1 MKTLFKIFTIGL
13 FLSLS
18 IFLRAADI
26 QVKKITS
33 ENDLPENICSKWQKG
48 DYLIS
53 EGKTLT
59 IFGASSRHLGLSNGN
74 YLTDNAMGSIIS
86 FVPAGQNLKCD
97 MAIGSPDIRI
107 KDERKYVYYTTI
119 TPSTQKSHNE
129 DLVFVAKGHYAGVN
143 GEKLDIE
150 TTYTFIPGT
159 GEIAVTSRIR
169 NSGAV
174 EINDLDYS
182 LYFGANHDYSFSPF
196 HEEAHPALNF
206 KVYPKKGYSL
216 GWLDLNPP
224 KEDDEPRPGK
234 LNPGED
240 YSIHHS
246 LFVET
251 SGEKLLDTIYQR
263 LHQKTEI
270 ATFHFDNYSGSTF
283 EVIVRD
289 ALTSS
294 VFYRSFYKRMPNL
307 QIPLPE
313 GVYEVQAHF
322 FPAVVKELFAVGD
335 GEENQ
340 CLLED
345 PARGTVKVRIT
356 DKNGLYVPGK
366 VSFIGLEETKTPYF
380 LPENPV
386 ENGRRWELT
395 KNSKF
400 PPKEGLDI
408 QLPVGTYLVAASRGP
423 EYSRDQEILEVLKD
437 DRNELTLTVDK
448 VLDTAGFVS
457 VDPHM
462 HTIYS
467 DGRVDVDERIRSVVA
482 EGVDVAM
489 ATDHNI
495 VIDYLPVL
503 EKLGLE
509 DQLTTI
515 IGNEVSVRG
524 LIHYNTYPLTY
535 RSNEDKNGAIPA
547 LADKVT
553 PLFEA
558 SRQKDPGVLIHVN
571 HPRAG
576 TIGYFNNLQ
585 LETETAASAINS
597 FDISFDVL
605 ESLNGPYAYS
615 SNSVAIQDWLNLLNR
630 GYYKPLVGSSDS
642 HSIDRGEP
650 GYSRTYVYYKR
661 DKGRDL
667 DTMAVIEAIK
677 KGHSFASNSP
687 IVELLVNKNFIPGD
701 SCSATDGK
709 VNVHLKIQSAP
720 WVSVDE
726 VKILINGERK
736 LVFPVKTERTNAVKF
751 EKDIVL
757 TLDRDATIIAEVM
770 GKKSLYP
777 VVQAIS
783 KDGLLKDAVLPYALT
798 NPVFVDVD
806 GNGVFDPPL
815 AHKIELVKPTGEK
828 KIINR

>member
-1 MKTLFKIFTIGL
+1 MKTLLKIFTIGL

-18 IFLRAADI
+18 IHLRASDI
-26 QVKKITS
+26 QIKKITS

-48 DYLIS
+48 DFLIS
-53 EGKTLT
+53 DGKTLT
-59 IFGASSRHLGLSNGN
+59 IFGASSRRMRLSNGN
-74 YLTDNAMGSIIS
+74 YPTDNAMGSIIS

-107 KDERKYVYYTTI
+107 KDERKYVYYTAI
-119 TPSTQKSHNE
+119 TPSTKKTHGE
-129 DLVFVAKGHYAGVN
+129 DLVFVATGHYAGLN

-150 TTYTFIPGT
+150 TTYTFIPEA

-169 NSGAV
+169 NTGAE
-174 EINDLDYS
+174 EINDLDYG

-196 HEEAHPALNF
+196 HEEDHPAMNF
-206 KVYPKKGYSL
+206 RVYPKRGYSL
-216 GWLDLNPP
+216 GWLNLNPP
-224 KEDDEPRPGK
+224 KEDEKPKPGK

-240 YSIHHS
+240 YSIRHS
-246 LFVET
+246 LFVER

-270 ATFHFDNYSGSTF
+270 VTFDFENFSGSTF

-294 VFYRSFYKRMPNL
+294 VFYRSFFKRMPSL

-313 GVYEVQAHF
+313 GLYEVQANF
-322 FPAVVKELFAVGD
+322 FPAVVKELFAVGG
-335 GEENQ
+335 GEENK

-345 PARGTVKVRIT
+345 PAKGTIKVRIT

-366 VSFIGLEETKTPYF
+366 VSFIGLEQTKTPYF

-386 ENGRRWELT
+386 ENGRRWET
-395 KNSKF
+395 AKNSKF
-400 PPKEGLDI
+400 PPKEGLDV

-423 EYSRDQEILEVLKD
+423 EYSRDQEIVEVLKD
-437 DRNELTLTVDK
+437 EQTELIFTVNK

-462 HTIYS
+462 HTLYS
-467 DGRVDVDERIRSVVA
+467 DGRVDIDERIRSVVA

-495 VIDYLPVL
+495 VMDYFPVL

-515 IGNEVSVRG
+515 IGNEVTVRG

-535 RSNEDKNGAIPA
+535 RSDEDKNGAILA
-547 LADKVT
+547 LPGKVT

-558 SRQKDPGVLIHVN
+558 SRQKDPGVLIQVN

-585 LETETAASAINS
+585 LEEETAASAINS

-650 GYSRTYVYYKR
+650 GYSRTYVYYKGG
-661 DKGRDL
+661 KGKDL
-667 DTMAVIEAIK
+667 DTRAVIDAIK

-687 IVELLVNKNFIPGD
+687 IVELSVNENFIPGD
-701 SCSATDGK
+701 SCSATGGK
-709 VNVHLKIQSAP
+709 VNVHLKVQSAS
-720 WVSVDE
+720 WISVDE

-736 LVFPVKTERTNAVKF
+736 LIFPVKAEDTSAVKF
-751 EKDIVL
+751 DKDIVL
-757 TLDRDATIIAEVM
+757 TLDRDVTIIAEVM

-783 KDGLLKDAVLPYALT
+783 EEGLLEDAVLPYALT

-828 KIINR
+828 KIIER